1 MNISGDKEVLLA
13 KALGEP
19 VGFDLSDA
27 ASKIKRNLLLVS
39 LVIIILVLGEL
50 KTSDKLSI
58 FGVSLE
64 GVTPEKLML
73 GLGFVL
79 LYSAMHFSWYCFDAL
94 GEWYVRVT
102 GTRLAYITG
111 ARYADKVCDYP
122 DDPKQST
129 LYTWWL
135 KEARTAFRFRELMD
149 DLGPQIEE
157 VNRRIDDIDAGRN
170 PSGNGAMAATAINM
184 LNGTV
189 LKFNSHLENYGR
201 IVGEDRIPFSLK
213 RFDRRFH
220 LLLRSQNLRVLLV
233 DVIVPFLVAFYAAV
247 LLGAYFNW
255 VWPQIH

>member
-1 MNISGDKEVLLA
+1 VNILGDKEALLA

-27 ASKIKRNLLLVS
+27 AAKIKRNLMLVS
-39 LVIIILVLGEL
+39 LVIIVLVLGEL

-79 LYSAMHFSWYCFDAL
+79 LYSAIHFSWYCFDAL
-94 GEWYVRVT
+94 GEWYMRVT

-111 ARYADKVCDYP
+111 ARYGDKACDYP
-122 DDPKQST
+122 NDPKQST

-135 KEARTAFRFRELMD
+135 QEARTAFRFRELMD
-149 DLGPQIEE
+149 ELGPQLEE
-157 VNRRIDDIDAGRN
+157 INRRIDDIDAGRN
-170 PSGNGAMAATAINM
+170 PSANGAMAANAMNT

-189 LKFNSHLENYGR
+189 RSINSHLEDYAR
-201 IVGEDRIPFSLK
+201 LVGEDRIPFSLK

-233 DVIVPFLVAFYAAV
+233 DVIVPFVVALYAAV
-247 LLGAYFNW
+247 LLGTYFNW
-255 VWPQIH
+255 VWPQTH